1 MDCLCNENSS
11 WHGMMPAYSAFI
23 CTGCQKK
30 NCDVLKSIAITLI
43 LDYGNENVL
52 ALVLKISNV
61 PRFAIF
67 IHIFVIHLKSLRN
80 LFF

>member
-1 MDCLCNENSS
+1 MAWYDACLQRFYLYWVSE
-11 WHGMMPAYSAFI
+11 
-23 CTGCQKK
+23 K
-30 NCDVLKSIAITLI
+30 NWDVLKSIAITLI